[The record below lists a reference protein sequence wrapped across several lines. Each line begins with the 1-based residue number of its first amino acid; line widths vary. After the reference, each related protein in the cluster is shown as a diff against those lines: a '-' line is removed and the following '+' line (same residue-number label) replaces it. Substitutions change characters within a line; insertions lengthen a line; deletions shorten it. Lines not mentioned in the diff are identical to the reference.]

1 MVQKDSGEKEDCG
14 FRSRLEPPSAGL
26 RAGSGAGGGMD
37 EVALYGDA
45 IILVVIGVW
54 MLTNRRSK
62 DDLHDRVDDVVH
74 GLAALA
80 RELLDRT
87 DRITELAG
95 RMPEISLVNSDPIS
109 NILRILHGFKT
120 GNFDFESGDTYKG
133 PRDSAG
139 RYAPALE
146 EETNTPETPEIDF
159 VD

>member
-1 MVQKDSGEKEDCG
+1 
-14 FRSRLEPPSAGL
+14 
-26 RAGSGAGGGMD
+26 MD
-37 EVALYGDA
+37 EVALLADA
-45 IILVVIGVW
+45 VIAVFLMVW
-54 MLTNRRSK
+54 IWSNRRSK

-80 RELLDRT
+80 RELLERT
-87 DRITELAG
+87 DRIAEVAG

-139 RYAPALE
+139 RYATALE
-146 EETNTPETPEIDF
+146 EENDPSETPEINF